1 MRKSNCLYL
10 SIFYFLFFS
19 CFGVDVVFA
28 KKCDQC
34 WSPNLGFDIEGAGQK
49 QSMVFISGYSY
60 SLNSTTSLL
69 RTKGQKNYFC
79 YDGVI
84 TSKILINILNS
95 KLNGTVTAEQVDW
108 AIKQGL
114 LEKYPCS

>member
-1 MRKSNCLYL
+1 MRVKNCLYL
-10 SIFYFLFFS
+10 SIFCSLFS
-19 CFGVDVVFA
+19 CLFTDVIFA

-34 WSPNLGFDIEGAGQK
+34 WSPNLSFDIEGGGQK

-60 SLNSTTSLL
+60 SLSSTTSLL
-69 RTKGQKNYFC
+69 RSKGQNNYFC
-79 YDGVI
+79 YDDVI
-84 TSKILINILNS
+84 TSKILIDILNS
-95 KLNGTVTAEQVDW
+95 KLNGNVTAEQVDW